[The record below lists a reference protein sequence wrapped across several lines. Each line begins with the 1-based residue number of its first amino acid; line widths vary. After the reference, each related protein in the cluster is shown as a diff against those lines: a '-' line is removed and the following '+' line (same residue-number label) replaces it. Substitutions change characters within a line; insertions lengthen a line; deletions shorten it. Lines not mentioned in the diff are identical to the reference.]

1 MLFFL
6 NKIIIF
12 FSIFIVISN
21 VHERETILCLKKAFL
36 KALKELIYYILFI
49 ICSFIY
55 KYGSIYLI
63 YIYVYILPRD

>member
-1 MLFFL
+1 MCMKEKQF
-6 NKIIIF
+6 
-12 FSIFIVISN
+12 
-21 VHERETILCLKKAFL
+21 CLKKAFL